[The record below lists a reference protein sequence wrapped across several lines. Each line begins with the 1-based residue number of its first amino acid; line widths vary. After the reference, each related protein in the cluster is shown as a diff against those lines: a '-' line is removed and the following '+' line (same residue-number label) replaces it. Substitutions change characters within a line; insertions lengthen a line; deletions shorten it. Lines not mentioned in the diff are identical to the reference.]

1 MQKESKAQRTER
13 IKREKHPIDIFEN
26 IHFYAKSGEVIDDEM
41 TDRLKW
47 YGIYPHSKS
56 SNNQEKRFHML
67 RVKVV
72 GGKLNLGQLKVLCE
86 ISKRFAK
93 DTANISVRH
102 DLQFHYIEIKDA
114 PAIFKMLSQVGLTT
128 QMACG
133 DCPRNIVT
141 CPLCGI
147 IDDELVDVS
156 QSVNILNQYF
166 QGNRVFANLPR
177 KFKMGVCACKKRCM
191 IEEIQDLSFVA
202 IENKNEI
209 LFNVYVGG
217 GLGSNREF
225 AKLLGAIKEEQILT
239 VAKAVTEIYRVYG
252 NRENRAKA
260 RIGHLL
266 KDWGVDK
273 FRETLEKDL
282 GFLLTKTK
290 ELAPITY
297 LQREHYGET
306 KSTNRDNV
314 HIGFTTEAG
323 DVGSKGLEDIYNALK
338 NSDVEN
344 IAFTTTQN
352 FIALDVCKKN
362 SKTLQDEL
370 QEVGFFSTPSAFR
383 VRTLA
388 CTGLKYCKFAI
399 CETKD
404 LQKRVVA
411 YLDEKFPNFNEQ
423 ISLSFNGCTNS
434 CAHPHLST
442 LGFIGSK
449 VKVDGE
455 LVGGFSLIV
464 GAKLDEKEKSF
475 SIKTGVKVADTKT
488 HLLIEEILNSY
499 LDSGYGDGFGKWLA
513 QEYGK

>member
-1 MQKESKAQRTER
+1 MQKESKAARTER
-13 IKREKHPIDIFEN
+13 IKKEKNPIDIFED

-56 SNNQEKRFHML
+56 SNDPKKRFHML

-72 GGKLNLGQLKVLCE
+72 GGKLNLDQLKVLCE
-86 ISKRFAK
+86 ISKKFAK

-102 DLQFHYIEIKDA
+102 DLQFHYIEIKDI
-114 PAIFKMLSQVGLTT
+114 PTIFKMLSQVGLTT

-147 IDDELVDVS
+147 IDDELVDIGE
-156 QSVNILNQYF
+156 SVTVLNQYF

-202 IENKNEI
+202 IEDKNEI

-225 AKLLGAIKEEQILT
+225 SKLLGAIKEEQILT
-239 VAKAVTEIYRVYG
+239 VAKAVTEIYRVNG
-252 NRENRAKA
+252 NRANRAKA

-273 FRETLEKDL
+273 FRDELEKSL
-282 GFLLTKTK
+282 GFKLIKTN
-290 ELAPITY
+290 ELDSILY
-297 LQREHYGET
+297 LQRGHLGET
-306 KSTNRDNV
+306 KSTKKEHL
-314 HIGFTTEAG
+314 HIGFTTDAG
-323 DVGSKGLEDIYNALK
+323 DVGSHGLENIYNALK
-338 NSDVEN
+338 DNGVQK

-352 FIALDVCKKN
+352 FIALDVCKK
-362 SKTLQDEL
+362 SAKALQNEL
-370 QEVGFFSTPSAFR
+370 KNVGFFSSPSAFR

-404 LQKRVVA
+404 LQKRVTA
-411 YLDEKFPNFNEQ
+411 YLDEKFPDFSEP
-423 ISLSFNGCTNS
+423 ISLSFNGCINS

-442 LGFIGSK
+442 LGFVGAK
-449 VKVDGE
+449 VKEDGE
-455 LVGGFSLIV
+455 LKGGFSLLV
-464 GAKLDEKEKSF
+464 APKLDGEQKIF
-475 SIKTGVKVADTKT
+475 SIKTDVKVVADKV
-488 HLLIEEILNSY
+488 HLLIEDILNEY
-499 LDSGYGDGFGKWLA
+499 LTKKDNYKNFNDYLTSVYA
-513 QEYGK
+513 

>member
-1 MQKESKAQRTER
+1 MGKESKAQRVER
-13 IKREKHPIDIFEN
+13 IKIEKNPIDIFED
-26 IHFYAKSGEVIDDEM
+26 IHFYAKNGKAIDDEM

-56 SNNQEKRFHML
+56 SNNQEKHFHML
-67 RVKVV
+67 RVKIIS
-72 GGKLNLGQLKVLCE
+72 GKLNLNQLKVLCE
-86 ISKRFAK
+86 ISKKYAK
-93 DTANISVRH
+93 DTANITVRH
-102 DLQFHYIEIKDA
+102 DLQFHYIQIKDI
-114 PAIFKMLSQVGLTT
+114 PTIFKMLADVGLTT

-166 QGNRVFANLPR
+166 QGNRLFANLPR

-202 IENKNEI
+202 IKSENEI
-209 LFNVYVGG
+209 LFNIYVGG

-225 AKLLGAIKEEQILT
+225 SKLIGAIKEEQILT
-239 VAKAVTEIYRVYG
+239 VAKAIAEIYRVYG

-260 RIGHLL
+260 RIGHIL

-290 ELAPITY
+290 ELNPITY

-306 KSTNRDNV
+306 KSTNRDSV
-314 HIGFTTEAG
+314 HIGFSTESG

-338 NSDVEN
+338 RNFVEN
-344 IAFTTTQN
+344 IAFTTAQN
-352 FIALDVCKKN
+352 FIALNVHKKE
-362 SKTLQDEL
+362 SKILQDEL
-370 QEVGFFSTPSAFR
+370 KKVGFFSNPSAFR

-404 LQKRVVA
+404 LQKRVTT
-411 YLDEKFPNFNEQ
+411 YLDEKFPTFDEP
-423 ISLSFNGCTNS
+423 ISLSFNGCSNS

-442 LGFIGSK
+442 LGFIGAK

-455 LVGGFSLIV
+455 LVSGFSLIV

-475 SIKTGVKVADTKT
+475 ALKTDVKVASTDV
-488 HLLIEEILNSY
+488 HLLIEKILNEY
-499 LDSGYGDGFGKWLA
+499 LASGNNGFGEWLIL
-513 QEYGK
+513 EYGK